1 MVITSSVFTSPSSH
15 FDSYKDKTTPKA
27 LSNYWDPSPRPP
39 FKISNHLNISNH
51 FSGGFSDFF
60 SQSLKSVESLPVAK
74 QQQIMYWVGGLSP
87 LATNLVTP
95 WVTYL
100 RFKHSKL
107 PEREKNFNVK
117 QEIARQLVSAALQVT
132 SFFGGAWLFGKMGGK
147 NSKTMVEFLGGVLFA
162 FLGYAFIRPMISS
175 EIILRWLYPEDPK
188 TPTVPISFQSSK
200 NEETSSSSALKIKKF
215 ESFYYHQLA

>member
-1 MVITSSVFTSPSSH
+1 M
-15 FDSYKDKTTPKA
+15 
-27 LSNYWDPSPRPP
+27 P
-39 FKISNHLNISNH
+39 FKISNR
-51 FSGGFSDFF
+51 FSGRFTDVFT
-60 SQSLKSVESLPVAK
+60 QSLKSIETLPVAK

-117 QEIARQLVSAALQVT
+117 QEIARQFVSAALQVT

-147 NSKTMVEFLGGVLFA
+147 NAKTMVEFLGGVLFA

-175 EIILRWLYPEDPK
+175 EIILRWLYPEESKAP
-188 TPTVPISFQSSK
+188 TPPLAFQSSK
-200 NEETSSSSALKIKKF
+200 NEGILSSTSPQALKMKKF
-215 ESFYYHQLA
+215 ESFYYHQLS